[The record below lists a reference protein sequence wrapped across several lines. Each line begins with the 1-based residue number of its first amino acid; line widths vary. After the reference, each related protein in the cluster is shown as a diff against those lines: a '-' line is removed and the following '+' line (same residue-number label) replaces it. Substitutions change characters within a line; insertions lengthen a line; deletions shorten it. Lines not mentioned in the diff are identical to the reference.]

1 MFHPYRIA
9 FACVAGFLAS
19 ASTAADL
26 PSDVLVKSGKVTVT
40 RADYDLEIAAVRPD
54 LRAEFVASS
63 DRLAKL
69 LNAMLEA
76 KTLAAEARAIGLD
89 KDPQVQARI
98 AMQVEKVLAVAR
110 SEQIERE
117 AGAAFDLRRD
127 EFMVRVREM
136 YLLNKERF
144 MLPEQIRA
152 AHILIRTEK
161 RDKDEALKLA
171 QEIRARAVAEG
182 ADFTALARQYS
193 EDATAKTNG
202 GNLGWFEAKQMD
214 RGFSA
219 GAFALKKSGE
229 ISEPVLSSF
238 GYHIIRLDERK
249 PAQLQ
254 SYDSVK
260 DVILAEVRRDYIA
273 QVRAAAREGIS
284 RDSTLQVNQ
293 PAIDA
298 LVVRIDPESVRNAG
312 AANPK

>member
-1 MFHPYRIA
+1 MTI
-9 FACVAGFLAS
+9 
-19 ASTAADL
+19 
-26 PSDVLVKSGKVTVT
+26 T

-89 KDPQVQARI
+89 KDPEIQARI

-144 MLPEQIRA
+144 TLPEQIRA
-152 AHILIRTEK
+152 AHILIRTDK
-161 RDKDEALKLA
+161 RDKDEAMKLA
-171 QEIRARAVAEG
+171 QEVRARAIAEG

-202 GNLGWFEAKQMD
+202 GNLGWFDAKQMD
-214 RGFSA
+214 RGFST

-260 DVILAEVRRDYIA
+260 DQILAEVRRDYIA

-298 LVVRIDPESVRNAG
+298 LVVRIDPEAIRNAG
-312 AANPK
+312 AANPR